1 MTPQDIDKAFQ
12 GRWHMK
18 QATVTD
24 LILRA
29 FYGDH
34 PTVQEISSGIESLC
48 RDFLEAGIMLADKD
62 CVIDKPKFVPTCE
75 VHVSQFLPDGT
86 STPWQELDPFE
97 YWWNLYDLKVG
108 KEKCM
113 KKWSKLTEKEKSEC
127 IAATPSYVHSTPDK
141 QFRKRPLTYLNG
153 KCWNDEIIIKNEPSK
168 PTLEE
173 QRLNKLAAILT
184 D

>member
-1 MTPQDIDKAFQ
+1 MTPQDIDKAFR

-24 LILRA
+24 LIFRA

-34 PTVQEISSGIESLC
+34 TTVQEISSGIESLC
-48 RDFLEAGIMLADKD
+48 RDFFEAALLLSHSVQPAPSCLPPSPESSVCHD
-62 CVIDKPKFVPTCE
+62 VIVTPVDFDTWWHLYGKKIDRSKCE
-75 VHVSQFLPDGT
+75 
-86 STPWQELDPFE
+86 
-97 YWWNLYDLKVG
+97 
-108 KEKCM
+108 
-113 KKWSKLTEKEKSEC
+113 KKWKALSPSDQQACL
-127 IAATPSYVHSTPDK
+127 AATPAYVASTPDIK
-141 QFRKRPLTYLNG
+141 YRRNPMTYLNNRS
-153 KCWNDEIIIKNEPSK
+153 WENQIITSNEPAK